1 MFVSQDKNVK
11 KKFQKPNIL
20 RRKTKGPLARPP
32 ATSESL
38 ESPDAKSL
46 VTTSLEKSLNAHE
59 GQSRIAKQI
68 VIKHREKPN
77 QFINKS
83 TQKVISASS
92 IPEDNSLTTL
102 VKTENVSDITFT
114 IITTQDNSK
123 SAFCFFLNCKGLYI
137 TLFYS
142 ILKKMK
148 PNCQCVLSHNIIY
161 I

>member
-83 TQKVISASS
+83 IQKVISASS

-142 ILKKMK
+142 ILKK
-148 PNCQCVLSHNIIY
+148 NEA
-161 I
+161 